1 MVASEARKTVYYKR
15 ARFVTHLPVERL
27 YTASHQWIAQE
38 EPGLWR
44 IGFTKFATRMLGD
57 LVEFGFQVE
66 VGDRVE
72 IGQTIG
78 WIEGFKALSDLFSVA
93 SGEFAGGNPEL
104 EADVTLIDSDPYG
117 RGWLYRVRGEPEPG
131 GVDVHGYVGILDGTI
146 DEMRR
151 KQSEAGKEKEAGKE
165 EEDE

>member
-1 MVASEARKTVYYKR
+1 MASEARKTVYYKR

-38 EPGLWR
+38 EAGLWR

-66 VGDRVE
+66 VGDRIE

-117 RGWLYRVRGEPEPG
+117 RGWLYRVRCSDPSDRDQHLLCGLPALHQG
-131 GVDVHGYVGILDGTI
+131 GQDRGLRGRHQLRDVW
-146 DEMRR
+146 
-151 KQSEAGKEKEAGKE
+151 
-165 EEDE
+165 